1 MPEKSGLQFTSSLTK
16 KEYIAALA
24 YLPVH
29 VIGIPSLVAVLIFG
43 VSDLLTLK
51 HHRLLRRHGVHARAV
66 GQIPAPRF

>member
-29 VIGIPSLVAVLIFG
+29 VIGIPSLVAVLVFG
-43 VSDLLTLK
+43 VS
-51 HHRLLRRHGVHARAV
+51 
-66 GQIPAPRF
+66 IC